1 MAPSVVIDEPIEQK
15 ICFRGGVEGVDEPRV
30 STKVDQRE
38 PMGDERAGPG
48 GGQRSAARLPC
59 LDGGLVD
66 PERTCEV
73 LLREVRGLAR
83 DLEQRTGDEA
93 ARGTVGPGLTRTY
106 CAAMPR
112 LLLIA

>member
-1 MAPSVVIDEPIEQK
+1 MAPSAVIDEPIEQEV
-15 ICFRGGVEGVDEPRV
+15 CFGGGVEGLDEPRV
-30 STKVDQRE
+30 SAEVDQRE

-66 PERTCEV
+66 PKRTCEV

-83 DLEQRTGDEA
+83 DLEQRTGDEP
-93 ARGTVGPGLTRTY
+93 ARCTIQ
-106 CAAMPR
+106 PR
-112 LLLIA
+112 LTGSQSG